1 LNFSWLA
8 KVPRFARVIIPL
20 QTLLNLLLAL
30 WIYEEYTHNRYFR
43 EYVSSSLR
51 GGVSAAVFL
60 VSTGLL
66 VIVAVGLYAKLQG
79 YRREL
84 RGMVSR
90 ETLRPMEEGLVKRS
104 IWELKEIL
112 SRLAGKLRRSR

>member
-1 LNFSWLA
+1 MNFSWLA

-20 QTLLNLLLAL
+20 QTILNLLLAL
-30 WIYEEYTHNRYFR
+30 WIYEEYTHNRYFG
-43 EYVSSSLR
+43 EYVSSSLQ
-51 GGVSAAVFL
+51 GGVSAAVFF

-66 VIVAVGLYAKLQG
+66 VIVAVGLYAKLQA

-84 RGMVSR
+84 RGMASR

-104 IWELKEIL
+104 IRELKEIL